1 MFPLK
6 KEGSTGLI
14 AKLLLAIGVGAL
26 LGINATEGVM
36 ETVVAI
42 RGLLSQIIFF
52 TIPLVIFGFIAP
64 AITSLKE
71 RASSMLTTML
81 IMAYL
86 SAVGAAAFA
95 AVAGYS
101 IIPGL
106 DIPTEIQGLREL
118 PKSLFSI
125 SIPPIMPVMTA
136 LVLAMLSGVAAIW
149 AKAEAFERLLNE
161 IQAMVL
167 HVVKRV
173 VIPILPFFIAATFAQ
188 MGYTGRLTQ
197 QFPVFFK
204 VILIVLVGHFIWLF
218 LLYLVAGAISGKNP
232 WEVVR
237 HYGPV
242 YLTAVGTMSS
252 AATLPVTLSCARKS
266 KVLPQEVTDFA
277 IPLGSTVH
285 LCGSVLTEVF
295 FCMTIAQMLYG
306 SMPTPGTMTVFIAL
320 FGIFAIGAPGVP
332 GGTVMASL
340 AIVQSILG
348 FDADG
353 IGLLLAIFALQ
364 DSFGTACNILG
375 DGALAL
381 MLRGIFYDKE
391 GQPKGNVVTTSGSA
405 D

>member
-1 MFPLK
+1 MK
-6 KEGSTGLI
+6 KGGSTGLI
-14 AKLLLAIGVGAL
+14 AKLLLAIGVGAI
-26 LGINATEGVM
+26 LGINATESAM
-36 ETVVAI
+36 EVVVAI

-71 RASSMLTTML
+71 RASSMLSAML
-81 IMAYL
+81 VMAYL

-95 AVAGYS
+95 AIAGYS

-106 DIPTEIQGLREL
+106 NIPTEIQGLKEL

-149 AKAEAFERLLNE
+149 AKAETFEKLLNE
-161 IQAMVL
+161 IQTMVL

-218 LLYLVAGAISGKNP
+218 LLYLVAGMISGKNP
-232 WEVVR
+232 WEVIK

-306 SMPTPGTMTVFIAL
+306 SMPTPGTMTLFIVL

-353 IGLLLAIFALQ
+353 VGLLLAIFALQ

-381 MLRGIFYDKE
+381 ILRGIFYDKE
-391 GQPKGNVVTTSGSA
+391 GQPKRDVVPTPISA

>member
-1 MFPLK
+1 MK
-6 KEGSTGLI
+6 KEGSAGLI
-14 AKLLLAIGVGAL
+14 VKLLLAIGIGAT
-26 LGINATEGVM
+26 LGVYASEGTM
-36 ETVVAI
+36 KVVIAI
-42 RGLLSQIIFF
+42 RGVLSQIIFF

-86 SAVGAAAFA
+86 SAVGAATFA
-95 AVAGYS
+95 AIAGYS
-101 IIPGL
+101 IIPSL
-106 DIPTEIQGLREL
+106 NIPTQIEGLREL

-136 LVLAMLSGVAAIW
+136 LVLAILAGVAAIW
-149 AKAEAFERLLNE
+149 AKADIFERLLVE
-161 IQAMVL
+161 IQSMVL
-167 HVVKRV
+167 HIVKKV
-173 VIPILPFFIAATFAQ
+173 VIPVLPFFIAATFAQ

-218 LLYLVAGAISGKNP
+218 LLYMIAGIVSGKSP
-232 WEVVR
+232 WEVVK

-252 AATLPVTLSCARKS
+252 AATLPVTLSSARKS

-306 SMPTPGTMTVFIAL
+306 SMPTPGTLAIFIIL
-320 FGIFAIGAPGVP
+320 FGIFAVGAPGVP

-353 IGLLLAIFALQ
+353 VGLLLAIFALQ

-381 MLRGIFYDKE
+381 MLRGIFYDKDDT
-391 GQPKGNVVTTSGSA
+391 PKRSISVKPSTA

>member
-1 MFPLK
+1 MK
-6 KEGSTGLI
+6 KGGSTGLI
-14 AKLLLAIGVGAL
+14 AKLLLAIGVGAI
-26 LGINATEGVM
+26 LGVNATESAM
-36 ETVVAI
+36 EVVVAI

-71 RASSMLTTML
+71 RASSMLSAML

-95 AVAGYS
+95 AIAGYS

-106 DIPTEIQGLREL
+106 NIPTEIQGLKEL

-149 AKAEAFERLLNE
+149 AKAETFEKLLNE

-167 HVVKRV
+167 HIVKRI

-218 LLYLVAGAISGKNP
+218 LLYLVAGMISGKNP
-232 WEVVR
+232 WEVIK

-306 SMPTPGTMTVFIAL
+306 SMPTPGTMTLFIVL

-353 IGLLLAIFALQ
+353 VGLLLAIFALQ

-381 MLRGIFYDKE
+381 ILRGIFYDKE
-391 GQPKGNVVTTSGSA
+391 GQPKRDVVPTPISA

>member
-1 MFPLK
+1 MK
-6 KEGSTGLI
+6 KGGSTGLI
-14 AKLLLAIGVGAL
+14 AKLLLAIGVGAV
-26 LGINATEGVM
+26 LGINATESVM
-36 ETVVAI
+36 EVVVAI

-71 RASSMLTTML
+71 RASSMLSAML

-95 AVAGYS
+95 AIAGYS

-106 DIPTEIQGLREL
+106 DIPTEIHGLKEL

-149 AKAEAFERLLNE
+149 AKAETFEKLLNE
-161 IQAMVL
+161 IQTMVL

-218 LLYLVAGAISGKNP
+218 LLYLVAGMISGKNP
-232 WEVVR
+232 WEVIK

-306 SMPTPGTMTVFIAL
+306 SMPTPGTMTLFIIL

-353 IGLLLAIFALQ
+353 VGLLLAIFALQ

-391 GQPKGNVVTTSGSA
+391 GQPKRDAVPTPISA

>member
-1 MFPLK
+1 MK
-6 KEGSTGLI
+6 KDGSTGLI
-14 AKLLLAIGVGAL
+14 AKLLLAIGVGAI
-26 LGINATEGVM
+26 LGINATESAM
-36 ETVVAI
+36 EVVVAI

-71 RASSMLTTML
+71 RASSMLSAML

-95 AVAGYS
+95 AIAGYS

-106 DIPTEIQGLREL
+106 NIPTEIQGLKEL

-149 AKAEAFERLLNE
+149 AKAETFEKLLNE

-167 HVVKRV
+167 HVVKRI

-218 LLYLVAGAISGKNP
+218 LLYLVAGMISGKNP
-232 WEVVR
+232 WEVIK

-306 SMPTPGTMTVFIAL
+306 SMPTPGTMTLFIIL

-353 IGLLLAIFALQ
+353 VGLLLAIFALQ

-391 GQPKGNVVTTSGSA
+391 GQPKRDVVPTPISA

>member
-1 MFPLK
+1 MK
-6 KEGSTGLI
+6 KEGSAGLI
-14 AKLLLAIGVGAL
+14 VKLLLAIGAGAT
-26 LGINATEGVM
+26 LGIYATEGVM
-36 ETVVAI
+36 EVVVAV
-42 RGLLSQIIFF
+42 RGVLSQIIFF

-64 AITSLKE
+64 AITSLRE
-71 RASSMLTTML
+71 RASSMLTAML
-81 IMAYL
+81 LMAYF

-95 AVAGYS
+95 AFAGYA

-106 DIPTEIQGLREL
+106 NIPTEIEGLREL
-118 PKSLFSI
+118 PNSLFSI

-136 LVLAMLSGVAAIW
+136 LMLAIIAGVATIW
-149 AKAEAFERLLNE
+149 AKAENFDRLLGEFQN
-161 IQAMVL
+161 MVL
-167 HVVKRV
+167 KTVKKI

-218 LLYLVAGAISGKNP
+218 LLYMIAGIVSGKNP
-232 WEVVR
+232 WEVIR

-266 KVLPQEVTDFA
+266 EVLPQEVTDFA

-306 SMPTPGTMTVFIAL
+306 SMPTPGTITLFIVL
-320 FGIFAIGAPGVP
+320 FGIFAVGAPGVP

-353 IGLLLAIFALQ
+353 VGLLLAIFALQ

-381 MLRGIFYDKE
+381 MLRGMFYDKS
-391 GQPKGNVVTTSGSA
+391 GRPKAASPEAAS